1 MTAAA
6 TLPSPA
12 PAVPAARGPG
22 FWTLVSVGA
31 WAILTLFLIVPLGS
45 VLLSSLRDDAGHLTL
60 ANWAQLFS
68 RPRYWNA
75 FVNTLVVGFG
85 GLAGAMLLGS
95 VMAFCMA
102 RIRIRGSRVISMMAI
117 LALVSPP
124 FIGAYSW
131 IVLFGSGGLVRQ
143 GLMSAGFEMP
153 PIYGLTGILIVFA
166 FKFYPYVY
174 LLTAGALA
182 NVNRSLEEAAENLGL
197 SPFRRMLAISFPLV
211 LPALSAGGLLA
222 LIHSIADFGTPRLIG
237 RGYNVLATEAYT
249 AYSAEIGSNLG
260 MATTLSLA
268 LILLSMVFVFAQ
280 RFISRRNVY
289 HGNLI
294 NKPEKK
300 ELKGLANVA
309 AHAAVYFIALG
320 GALPAIVTAI
330 YSIRKT
336 SGPVFQPGFGLDS
349 YRRIALTLGNVVVN
363 SLTFSFAAVAL
374 IVVVGTLIGAYVA
387 RRSTLNASMIDSTL
401 MIPYVMPGIVVG
413 VAFIATF
420 NTPPLVMTGTAAI
433 IVLSVFIRRLPYAVR
448 SSAAA
453 LRQVSPSLEE
463 AAISLGY
470 SPVRAFWR
478 VTVPLIMPGII
489 AGAMLS
495 FVTAINELSS
505 SLVLYVGGTI
515 TMPVR
520 IYISIND
527 GDYGTAAALST
538 ILLALSA
545 GAISL
550 AFRLLGREER
560 ALL

>member
-1 MTAAA
+1 MSVAA
-6 TLPSPA
+6 LPPAEASPA
-12 PAVPAARGPG
+12 PRRWG
-22 FWTLVSVGA
+22 FWTLVSIGA
-31 WAILTLFLIVPLGS
+31 WAILFAFLILPLGS
-45 VLLSSLRDDAGHLTL
+45 ILVSSLRDDAGHLTF
-60 ANWAQLFS
+60 ANWAQLFA
-68 RPRYWNA
+68 RARYWNA
-75 FVNTLVVGFG
+75 FLNTLVVGFG
-85 GLAGAMLLGS
+85 GLVGAMLLGS

-102 RIRIRGSRVISMMAI
+102 RIEIRGQRFVAMLAI

-143 GLMSAGFEMP
+143 SLMSVGVTIP
-153 PIYGLTGILIVFA
+153 PIYGVWGILVVFS

-197 SPFRRMLAISFPLV
+197 SPFRRMTKISFPMV

-268 LILLSMVFVFAQ
+268 LIVLSMVFVFAQ
-280 RFISRRNVY
+280 RFMSRRNVY

-300 ELKGLANVA
+300 KLTGWRNVA
-309 AHAAVYFIALG
+309 AHVAVYFVALG
-320 GALPAIVTAI
+320 GAMPAIVTAV

-336 SGPVFQPGFGLDS
+336 NGPVFQPGFGLDS
-349 YRRIALTLGNVVVN
+349 YRRIWLTLGDVVVN
-363 SLTFSFAAVAL
+363 SLTFSFAAVAM

-387 RRSTLNASMIDSTL
+387 RRQTIDASLLDSTL

-413 VAFIATF
+413 VAFIASF
-420 NTPPLVMTGTAAI
+420 NTPPIVLTGTATI
-433 IVLSVFIRRLPYAVR
+433 IVLSVFIRRLPYSVR

-463 AAISLGY
+463 AAVSLGL
-470 SPVRAFWR
+470 SPARAFWK

-489 AGAMLS
+489 AGGMLS

-505 SLVLYVGGTI
+505 SLVLYVGGTV

-520 IYISIND
+520 IYIAIHD